1 MRSSRSWPTSR
12 SATGN
17 VMSLYKIQTLNSIAA
32 AGLNQLPRERYET
45 ASEIARP
52 DAILLRSFKMHDMAI
67 PDSVLA
73 VGRAGAGTNNIPVAK
88 LSKVGVP
95 VFNTPGANANAVK
108 ELVIAG
114 LLMAARNLPRALEY
128 VHKLPGSGDELDKAV
143 EAGKK
148 QFVGFEL
155 PKRTLGVVGLGAIGV
170 EVANAALKLGMNV
183 LGYDPLI
190 TVQHAW
196 QLSSG
201 VQKAVNLDDL
211 FARADVVTVHVPL
224 TKNTDKL
231 VNASRIETMRRGSVV
246 LNFSREGIVDSAAVM
261 DALNAGKLRAYVTDF
276 PTRALLDHPKVISL
290 PHLGASTVEAEEN
303 CAVMVVDTVREFLE
317 NGNVTRCVNFPE
329 TVLHR
334 TRPHRVAIPHR
345 NVPNM
350 VAQILTALAAQDIN
364 VADMLSHSREELSY
378 TLVDLDA
385 PPNEATLERIR
396 KIDGILSAR
405 VMPIIDTAP

>member
-1 MRSSRSWPTSR
+1 MTTMFKVR
-12 SATGN
+12 
-17 VMSLYKIQTLNSIAA
+17 TLNSIAV
-32 AGLNQLPRERYET
+32 AGLDRLPRDRYEV

-52 DAILLRSFKMHDMAI
+52 EAILLRSFKMHDMQL
-67 PDSVLA
+67 PESLLA
-73 VGRAGAGTNNIPVAK
+73 VGRAGAGTNNIPVPK
-88 LSKVGVP
+88 LSKLGVP

-114 LLMAARNLPRALEY
+114 LLMAARNLPQALDY
-128 VHKLPGSGDELDKAV
+128 VRSLKMSGDALDKAV
-143 EAGKK
+143 ESGKK
-148 QFVGFEL
+148 EFVGFEL

-170 EVANAALKLGMNV
+170 EVANAALKLGMQV
-183 LGYDPLI
+183 LGYDPAI

-224 TKNTDKL
+224 NKSTDKL
-231 VNASRIETMRRGSVV
+231 VNAARLEAMRRGAVV
-246 LNFSREGIVDSAAVM
+246 LNFSRDAIVDNEAVLAA
-261 DALNAGKLRAYVTDF
+261 LGSGKLRAYVTDF
-276 PTRALLDHPKVISL
+276 PARALLDNPKVICL

-303 CAVMVVDTVREFLE
+303 CAVMVVDNVREFLE
-317 NGNVTRCVNFPE
+317 NGNVTRSVNFPE
-329 TVLHR
+329 TVLQR

-350 VAQILTALAAQDIN
+350 VAQILTCLAAQNIN
-364 VADMLSHSREELSY
+364 IADMLNHSRDELSY

-385 PPNEATLERIR
+385 LPADETLDRIR
-396 KIDGILSAR
+396 GIDGILSVR
-405 VMPIIDTAP
+405 VLPIIDT

>member
-1 MRSSRSWPTSR
+1 MT
-12 SATGN
+12 T
-17 VMSLYKIQTLNSIAA
+17 MSTFKIRTLNSIAVT
-32 AGLNQLPRERYET
+32 GLDRLPRDRYEV
-45 ASEIARP
+45 AYELARP
-52 DAILLRSFKMHDMAI
+52 DAILLRSFKMHDLTI
-67 PDSVLA
+67 PDCLLA
-73 VGRAGAGTNNIPVAK
+73 VGRAGAGTNNIPVVK
-88 LSKVGVP
+88 LSKLGVP

-114 LLMAARNLPRALEY
+114 LLMAARNLPQALEY
-128 VHKLPGSGDELDKAV
+128 VHGLKGSGDELDKAV
-143 EAGKK
+143 ETGKK

-183 LGYDPLI
+183 LGYDPTI

-224 TKNTDKL
+224 NKSTDKL
-231 VNASRIETMRRGSVV
+231 VNSARIEAMRRGSVV
-246 LNFSREGIVDSAAVM
+246 LNFSRDAIVDAEAVM
-261 DALNAGKLRAYVTDF
+261 AALDTGKLLAYVTDF
-276 PTRALLDHPKVISL
+276 PARALLDHAKVICL

-303 CAVMVVDTVREFLE
+303 CAVMVVDNVREFLE
-317 NGNVTRCVNFPE
+317 NGNVTRSVNFPE
-329 TVLHR
+329 TVLQR
-334 TRPHRVAIPHR
+334 TRPHRVAIPHK

-350 VAQILTALAAQDIN
+350 VAQILTALAAQNIN
-364 VADMLSHSREELSY
+364 IADMLNHSRDDLSY

-385 PPNEATLERIR
+385 APSDATIARIR
-396 KIDGILSAR
+396 GIDGILSVR
-405 VMPIIDTAP
+405 VLPIIDA

>member
-1 MRSSRSWPTSR
+1 MT
-12 SATGN
+12 T
-17 VMSLYKIQTLNSIAA
+17 MSTFKIRTLNSIAVT
-32 AGLNQLPRERYET
+32 GLDRLPRDRYEV
-45 ASEIARP
+45 ASELARP
-52 DAILLRSFKMHDMAI
+52 DAILLRSFKMHDLTI
-67 PDSVLA
+67 PDCLLA

-88 LSKVGVP
+88 LSKLGVP

-114 LLMAARNLPRALEY
+114 LLMAARNLPQALEY
-128 VHKLPGSGDELDKAV
+128 VHGLNGSGDELEKAV
-143 EAGKK
+143 ETGKK

-183 LGYDPLI
+183 LGYDPTI

-224 TKNTDKL
+224 NKSTDKL
-231 VNASRIETMRRGSVV
+231 VNSTRIEAMRRGSVV
-246 LNFSREGIVDSAAVM
+246 LNFSRDAIVDAEAVM
-261 DALNAGKLRAYVTDF
+261 AALDAGKLLAYVTDF
-276 PTRALLDHPKVISL
+276 PTRALLDHAKVICL

-303 CAVMVVDTVREFLE
+303 CAVMVVDNVREFLE
-317 NGNVTRCVNFPE
+317 NGNVTRSVNFPE
-329 TVLHR
+329 TVLQR
-334 TRPHRVAIPHR
+334 TRPHRVAIPHK

-350 VAQILTALAAQDIN
+350 VAQILTALAAQNIN
-364 VADMLSHSREELSY
+364 IADMLNHSRDDLSY

-385 PPNEATLERIR
+385 APSDATIARIR
-396 KIDGILSAR
+396 GIDGILSVR
-405 VMPIIDTAP
+405 VLPIIDA

>member
-1 MRSSRSWPTSR
+1 MTNV
-12 SATGN
+12 ATF
-17 VMSLYKIQTLNSIAA
+17 KIQTLNSIAVT
-32 AGLNQLPRERYET
+32 GLDRFPRDRYEV
-45 ASEIARP
+45 ASELNRP
-52 DAILLRSFKMHDMAI
+52 DAILLRSFKMHDVAI

-73 VGRAGAGTNNIPVAK
+73 VGRAGAGTNNIPVTK
-88 LSKVGVP
+88 LSKLGIP

-114 LLMAARNLPRALEY
+114 LLMAARNLPQALDY
-128 VHKLPGSGDELDKAV
+128 VAGLESSGDELDKAV

-155 PKRTLGVVGLGAIGV
+155 PKRALGVVGLGAIGV
-170 EVANAALKLGMNV
+170 EVANAALKLGMQV
-183 LGYDPLI
+183 LGYDPAI

-224 TKNTDKL
+224 AKDTDKL
-231 VNASRIETMRRGSVV
+231 VSAARLQSMRRGSLI
-246 LNFSREGIVDSAAVM
+246 LNFSRDAIVDSSAVLAAL
-261 DALNAGKLRAYVTDF
+261 DDGTLKNYVTDF
-276 PTRALLDHPKVISL
+276 PTRELLDHPKVICL
-290 PHLGASTVEAEEN
+290 PHLGASTFEAEEN
-303 CAVMVVDTVREFLE
+303 CAVMVADNVREFLE
-317 NGNVTRCVNFPE
+317 NGNVTRSVNFPE

-334 TRPHRVAIPHR
+334 TRPHRVAIPHK

-350 VAQILTALAAQDIN
+350 VAQILTALAAQHIN
-364 VADMLSHSREELSY
+364 IADMLNHSRGELSY

-385 PPNEATLERIR
+385 APNDATIARIR
-396 KIDGILSAR
+396 GIDGVLSTR
-405 VMPIIDTAP
+405 VLPIIEP

>member
-1 MRSSRSWPTSR
+1 M
-12 SATGN
+12 ATFR
-17 VMSLYKIQTLNSIAA
+17 IQTLNSIAVT
-32 AGLNQLPRERYET
+32 GLNRLPRDRFEV

-52 DAILLRSFKMHDMAI
+52 DAILLRSFKMHEMQI

-88 LSKVGVP
+88 LGKLGIP

-108 ELVIAG
+108 ELVLGG
-114 LLMAARNLPRALEY
+114 LFMAARNVPQALAFM
-128 VHKLPGSGDELDKAV
+128 HSLKSSGDELDKAV

-148 QFVGFEL
+148 NFVGFEL

-170 EVANAALKLGMNV
+170 EVANAALRLGMNV
-183 LGYDPLI
+183 LGYDPTI

-196 QLSSG
+196 QLSAG

-224 TKNTDKL
+224 NKSTDKL
-231 VNASRIETMRRGSVV
+231 VSAARLGSMPRGGVI
-246 LNFSREGIVDSAAVM
+246 LNFSREAIVDTAAVVEF
-261 DALNAGKLRAYVTDF
+261 LNAGKLRAYVTDF
-276 PTRALLDHPKVISL
+276 PTRELLDHPKVICL
-290 PHLGASTVEAEEN
+290 PHLGASTLEAEEN
-303 CAVMVVDTVREFLE
+303 CAVMVVDDVREFLE
-317 NGNVTRCVNFPE
+317 NGNVTRSVNFPE

-350 VAQILTALAAQDIN
+350 VAQILTALAAQNIN
-364 VADMLSHSREELSY
+364 IADMLNHSRDELSY

-385 PPNEATLERIR
+385 PPNEATLARIR
-396 KIDGILSAR
+396 GIDGILSAR
-405 VMPIIDTAP
+405 VLPIIEA